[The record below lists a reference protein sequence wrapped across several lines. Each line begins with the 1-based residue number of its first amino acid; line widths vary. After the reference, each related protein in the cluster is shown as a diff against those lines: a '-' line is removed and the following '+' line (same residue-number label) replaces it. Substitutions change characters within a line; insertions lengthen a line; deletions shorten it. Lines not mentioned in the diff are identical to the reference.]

1 MQRAQTGLQVVA
13 SALCLG
19 LFAAHASAQDLSAC
33 GQNMYI
39 KADANCELVK
49 PVECEAMC
57 TPVTIEAA
65 CAAELTAKCDGQCKA
80 EAEVSCT
87 GSCDASCETKC
98 QVDPGKFDC
107 SASCQASCA
116 GDCDARCAGGKGGA
130 HCAASCKASC
140 SGTCNAKCDVKLP
153 EADCKAKC
161 QASCSG
167 SCKAKANADCQIS
180 CQADFDA
187 KCDFDVE
194 GGCKAECK
202 KNPEGG
208 LFCDGQ
214 IVKSAS
220 IDECADAIKGLLNGS
235 IEGYAEG
242 SAMCADGTCT
252 SGGEAGASCSA
263 LSGKDA
269 ASGAFSALLVL
280 GLASVLR
287 RQREKQR

>member
-1 MQRAQTGLQVVA
+1 MQTARMTWGVVA
-13 SALCLG
+13 STLGLG
-19 LFAAHASAQDLSAC
+19 LFAAQASAQDLSAC

-39 KADANCELVK
+39 KADADCELVA
-49 PVECEAMC
+49 PVQCEAMC

-65 CAAELTAKCDGQCKA
+65 CAAELTAKCDGQCKV
-80 EAEVSCT
+80 EADVSCT
-87 GSCDASCETKC
+87 ADCSASCETKC
-98 QVDPGKFDC
+98 KVDPGKFDC

-140 SGTCNAKCDVKLP
+140 SGTCNAKCDVDLP
-153 EADCKAKC
+153 SVDCKAKC

-167 SCKAKANADCQIS
+167 SCKAKANADCQIM

-194 GGCKAECK
+194 GGCKGECR
-202 KNPEGG
+202 KNPKGG

-220 IDECADAIKGLLNGS
+220 IDECADAIKGLLNAS
-235 IEGYAEG
+235 IDGYAEG
-242 SAMCADGTCT
+242 SALCDGGTCST
-252 SGGEAGASCSA
+252 NGEAGASCSA
-263 LSGKDA
+263 VSGQSS
-269 ASGAFSALLVL
+269 ASGALSALLVF
-280 GLASVLR
+280 GLTTVLR
-287 RQREKQR
+287 RRRRSA